1 VARIGVVGLGY
12 VGLTTAACLAHLGN
26 QVTGADVLEERIAA
40 LERDE
45 CPIVEDGLPEL
56 LEQAHHSGQ
65 LRYVLG
71 AQNAAKGAEVVFLC
85 VPTPQSDDG
94 SADLSYLKQ
103 AAREIGPVLDPGAI
117 VVNKSTVPV
126 GSTRVVE
133 HALSRSDVSV
143 VSNPEFLREGAAVH
157 DFLEPDRVVIG
168 ADDEEAARR
177 LARLFDPLHAPVLV
191 TNPATAETIK
201 YAANAFLATKIS
213 FVNAVANLCEAVGA
227 NVEEV
232 ILGMGLDHRIGTEYL
247 KPGPGWGGS
256 CFPKDTRALVRIA
269 QDAGY
274 DFKLLEGVIEVN
286 DRQYKKV
293 ADKAQQL
300 LGRSLNGARITLLG
314 LTYKAGTD
322 DLRCSPALQIAR
334 LLSKRGALLTAW
346 DPTVEPGRE
355 DPALD
360 MPLAI
365 SPSAYSACERAEV
378 VIVATEWDEIKHLD
392 WEKVRDL
399 VSSPRIVDA
408 RNLLEPSMMRSLG
421 FHYACIGLR

>member
-1 VARIGVVGLGY
+1 
-12 VGLTTAACLAHLGN
+12 
-26 QVTGADVLEERIAA
+26 
-40 LERDE
+40 
-45 CPIVEDGLPEL
+45 
-56 LEQAHHSGQ
+56 
-65 LRYVLG
+65 
-71 AQNAAKGAEVVFLC
+71 
-85 VPTPQSDDG
+85 
-94 SADLSYLKQ
+94 
-103 AAREIGPVLDPGAI
+103 
-117 VVNKSTVPV
+117 V

-133 HALSRSDVSV
+133 HALGRRDIAV

-157 DFLEPDRVVIG
+157 DFLEPDRIVIG
-168 ADDEEAARR
+168 ADDEGAAQR

-191 TNPATAETIK
+191 TNPSTAETIK

-232 ILGMGLDHRIGTEYL
+232 ILGMGLDHRIGTAYL

-300 LGRSLNGARITLLG
+300 LGRSLNGARIALLG

-334 LLSKRGALLTAW
+334 LLTKRGALLTAW

-365 SPSAYSACERAEV
+365 SPSVYSACERAEV

-408 RNLLEPSMMRSLG
+408 RNLLEPAMMRSLG
-421 FHYACIGLR
+421 FHYTSIGLR